1 MGDAAAFDLESYLAR
16 LKYDRPLRI
25 DAASLADLHEA
36 HMAAIPF
43 ENLDIF
49 LGRPIRIDLA
59 SVQAKLIDARRG
71 GYCFEHATLFK
82 AALERVGF
90 RCRLLAARVRMGAP
104 DEPRPRSHF
113 LLEVDTPQG
122 QYLADVGFGHDGPLH
137 PLPLLPGLV
146 SHVPGAAHRLRHEG
160 GLWVLEGD
168 VGAGWIDLYAFTLE
182 PQFAVDMEMANHYV
196 ATHPASIFRKTLTVQ
211 RLRRSRRASLRGTTL
226 DIRVNDRSER
236 QEVAQDDAL
245 LTVLEGE
252 FGLVFPAGTRFTP
265 PEASSAEP

>member
-1 MGDAAAFDLESYLAR
+1 MGDAVAFDLESYLAR
-16 LKYDRPLRI
+16 IEYDRPLRI
-25 DAASLADLHEA
+25 DAACLADLHEA

-59 SVQAKLIDARRG
+59 SVQEKLVGARRG
-71 GYCFEHATLFK
+71 GYCFEHATLFR
-82 AALERVGF
+82 AALERMGF
-90 RCRLLAARVRMGAP
+90 PCRLLAARVRLGAAG
-104 DEPRPRSHF
+104 EPRPRSHF

-137 PLPLLPGLV
+137 PMPLLPGLV

-168 VGAGWIDLYAFTLE
+168 GGDGWDDLYAFTLE
-182 PQFAVDMEMANHYV
+182 PQLTVDMEVANHYV
-196 ATHPASIFRKTLTVQ
+196 ATHPSSIFRKTLTVQ

-226 DIRVNDRSER
+226 DIRVNNRSER
-236 QEVAQDDAL
+236 SEVSSDDAL
-245 LTVLEGE
+245 LTLLEGE
-252 FGLVFPAGTRFTP
+252 FGLVFPPGTRFTP
-265 PEASSAEP
+265 PEAS